1 MIGDEALGLLTRVAA
16 TLDRLGIPYL
26 VGGSVAST
34 LFGEPR
40 GTRDVD
46 LVIELVEPGIPAL
59 AAALEP
65 DFYVSRSAMVE
76 AVRDRRSFNAVD
88 PNTAMKVDF
97 FVRGD
102 SDFDREEFSRRRL
115 EHIVPGEPARVWV
128 KTPEDSVLR
137 KLLWYRDG
145 QGASDQQWRDVVGL
159 LSMRAGRLDEPY
171 LNMWAARLGLA
182 EQLARARTEA
192 TH

>member
-16 TLDRLGIPYL
+16 TLDDLGIPYL

-46 LVIELVEPGIPAL
+46 LVIELTQQEIPAL

-65 DFYVSRSAMVE
+65 GFYVSRSAMIE

-88 PNTAMKVDF
+88 PESGMKVDF
-97 FVRGD
+97 FVCGE
-102 SDFDREEFSRRRL
+102 SPFDREEFSRRRL
-115 EHIVPGEPARVWV
+115 EPIVPGEPERVWV

-145 QGASDQQWRDVVGL
+145 QGASDQQWRDVLGL
-159 LSMRAGRLDEPY
+159 LATRAGRLDEAY
-171 LNMWAARLGLA
+171 LDTWAQRLALTELLERARVEAAR
-182 EQLARARTEA
+182 
-192 TH
+192 

>member
-1 MIGDEALGLLTRVAA
+1 MIGDEALDLLGRIASL
-16 TLDRLGIPYL
+16 LDRLAIPYL

-46 LVIELVEPGIPAL
+46 LVIELRADQIEPL
-59 AAALEP
+59 ASALEP
-65 DFYVSRSAMVE
+65 DYYVSRSAMAE

-88 PNTAMKVDF
+88 PNSGMKIDF

-102 SDFDREEFSRRRL
+102 SDFDREEFARRRREAL
-115 EHIVPGEPARVWV
+115 VPGEPATVWV

-137 KLLWYRDG
+137 KLLWFRDG
-145 QGASDQQWRDVVGL
+145 MGVSSAQWRDVIGIL
-159 LSMRAGRLDEPY
+159 ATRRDRLDHVH
-171 LNMWAARLGLA
+171 LDLWATRLGLV
-182 EQLARARTEA
+182 ELLQRAREESRD
-192 TH
+192 

>member
-1 MIGDEALGLLTRVAA
+1 MIGDEALGLLSRVAA
-16 TLDRLGIPYL
+16 ILDRLGIPYL

-46 LVIELVEPGIPAL
+46 LVVELKETGITAL
-59 AAALEP
+59 AEALDA

-88 PNTAMKVDF
+88 PVTGMKVDF

-102 SDFDREEFSRRRL
+102 GAFDREEFARRRL
-115 EHIVPGEPARVWV
+115 EAVVPGEPARVWV

-145 QGASDQQWRDVVGL
+145 SGVSDQQWRDVVGL
-159 LSMRAGRLDEPY
+159 LAARAGLIDEAYLDR
-171 LNMWAARLGLA
+171 WAG
-182 EQLARARTEA
+182 QLALTDLLEKAREA
-192 TH
+192 ATR